1 MEARPDPVVGRF
13 RPPSGLLA
21 QAQRHMME
29 QESDAERYLRQQ
41 WEAALGASRV
51 AMDSLRAIWP
61 ADRRLLNDD
70 DAFRLETALGHAE
83 SLVAGLDELDEA
95 ILGEVVA
102 AVLAGRV
109 TTQKSLDAAIGTP
122 PAVNRKQGIL
132 TVNRKQEILTYACE
146 HPGQPIINPVV
157 GAFAGVT
164 QMAIEE
170 LQVDGW
176 LERRGRSSAQSDDAV
191 FATAKALDAY
201 PSFEALA

>member
-13 RPPSGLLA
+13 QPDSGLLA

-109 TTQKSLDAAIGTP
+109 TTQKSLDAATGTP
-122 PAVNRKQGIL
+122 PA
-132 TVNRKQEILTYACE
+132 VNRKQEILTYACE